1 MTQEEGKRS
10 EFIVVEGEQGLR
22 MDVFLSQKDST
33 LSRSQAKR
41 LIEDG
46 DAIVD
51 GKPVRASHRL
61 RSGEKVSLRK
71 PPPVPSEIVPEA
83 IPLNIYYEDG
93 AILVVDKPAGMVV
106 HPAAGNFRGTLV
118 NALQFHCRSLSGIGG
133 VMRPGIVHRLDKG
146 TSGLMVI
153 AKSDEAHRHLSEQ
166 FKRRLVSK
174 HYTALVHGNVRQD
187 EGLVDAPVGRHPVER
202 KKMSTASRRG
212 KAALTRWRVLER
224 FGAVTLL
231 EAKIE
236 TGRTHQIRVHL
247 SALGHPVV
255 GDSVYGGSKRIV
267 ESPALRAVL
276 KKLSRQALHAGRL
289 SFAHPVTGKEM
300 TFESPLPE
308 DMAEVTRFLREKVQ
322 VAGNR

>member
-10 EFIVVEGEQGLR
+10 EFIVAGGEQGLR
-22 MDVFLSQKDST
+22 VDVFLSQKDPT
-33 LSRSQAKR
+33 LSRSRARR

-83 IPLNIYYEDG
+83 IPLNITYEDG

-106 HPAAGNFRGTLV
+106 HPAAGNYSGTLV
-118 NALQFHCRSLSGIGG
+118 NALQYHCRHLSGIGG

-146 TSGLMVI
+146 TSGLMVV
-153 AKSDEAHRHLSEQ
+153 AKSDKAHRHLSDQ
-166 FKRRLVSK
+166 FKGRLVSK
-174 HYTALVHGNVRQD
+174 HYTALVHGNLRED
-187 EGLVDAPVGRHPVER
+187 EGVVDAPVGRHPVER

-212 KAALTRWRVLER
+212 KAAVTRWRVLER
-224 FGAVTLL
+224 FGAFTLL

-247 SALGHPVV
+247 SALGHPVA
-255 GDSVYGGSKRIV
+255 GDSVYGGSKRAV
-267 ESPALRAVL
+267 EDPALRAVL

-300 TFESPLPE
+300 SFESPLPE
-308 DMAEVTRFLREKVQ
+308 DIAKVCEVLRKK
-322 VAGNR
+322 